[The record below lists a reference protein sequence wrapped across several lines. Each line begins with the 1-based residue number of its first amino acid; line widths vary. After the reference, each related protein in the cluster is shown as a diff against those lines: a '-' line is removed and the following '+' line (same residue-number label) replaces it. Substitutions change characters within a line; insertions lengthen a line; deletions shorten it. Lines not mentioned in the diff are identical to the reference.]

1 MTDEAA
7 CRTRRVVI
15 TEKEGGGR
23 VGRRKIW
30 MCGLSLRN
38 KSSSGRGGDVS
49 CKRPAGASRQS
60 LMGPHVNLD
69 ASDSVNGVMNRRT
82 AKSGLGE
89 IESVCNMGFQPA
101 NYLG

>member
-1 MTDEAA
+1 MGWKTQDMDVWAVSPK
-7 CRTRRVVI
+7 R
-15 TEKEGGGR
+15 
-23 VGRRKIW
+23 
-30 MCGLSLRN
+30 
-38 KSSSGRGGDVS
+38 DVS
-49 CKRPAGASRQS
+49 RKRPAGASRQS